1 MALRPGGGA
10 GYSSGEYGYSS
21 GEAYG
26 PTVYQ
31 VATVVDSQISR
42 SSYRGDADS
51 SYAMAGYAYN
61 TGSTTFAS
69 KDAYTT
75 KKVTGVAPV

>member
-10 GYSSGEYGYSS
+10 GYSSSEYTYPS
-21 GEAYG
+21 GEAL
-26 PTVYQ
+26 VYQ

-51 SYAMAGYAYN
+51 TYAMAGYAYN